1 MQNLGE
7 GGIEESPVITE
18 QESFEAGTA
27 RLFVEYTCSLAEW
40 DIHVCKSLDKGQNVD
55 LLMNIHKK
63 QKLVL
68 NPANK
73 TDGPNLLLHNKHIS
87 DFLAL

>member
-1 MQNLGE
+1 MQNIWGVKK
-7 GGIEESPVITE
+7 SPVITG

-27 RLFVEYTCSLAEW
+27 RLFVEYTCSLAEQ
-40 DIHVCKSLDKGQNVD
+40 DIHVCKSLDKGQNAD

-63 QKLVL
+63 QELVH

-73 TDGPNLLLHNKHIS
+73 TDGPNLPLHNKHIS